1 MAFLTLRATQDAIF
15 LIAKANW
22 ETEHTLVVLVATPS
36 PPLTDFFQSPP
47 HLIRNM
53 NQSFSWPCT
62 STDVCHLNLGRSFFM
77 IMIKTQHP
85 TPGLL
90 RHDGMFYIGH
100 NAINYF
106 FDGSLFVMIIHAG
119 VPPPSLMHAGWKRLY
134 NHKTLMSEPRQLLIW
149 IFFFLLCKLPSF
161 TGLPQPLHL
170 SWRAL
175 SFFEQPFVSFKK

>member
-1 MAFLTLRATQDAIF
+1 MASSLLNSLFQ
-15 LIAKANW
+15 N
-22 ETEHTLVVLVATPS
+22 
-36 PPLTDFFQSPP
+36 PPLYVRNLSP
-47 HLIRNM
+47 
-53 NQSFSWPCT
+53 SCSWPCT
-62 STDVCHLNLGRSFFM
+62 SPELCHPDPGRRFYFM
-77 IMIKTQHP
+77 IKPNTP
-85 TPGLL
+85 TVCRL

-149 IFFFLLCKLPSF
+149 IFFFFFLLCKLPSF
-161 TGLPQPLHL
+161 TGLPQPPHL

-175 SFFEQPFVSFKK
+175 SYFAQLFVSFKK